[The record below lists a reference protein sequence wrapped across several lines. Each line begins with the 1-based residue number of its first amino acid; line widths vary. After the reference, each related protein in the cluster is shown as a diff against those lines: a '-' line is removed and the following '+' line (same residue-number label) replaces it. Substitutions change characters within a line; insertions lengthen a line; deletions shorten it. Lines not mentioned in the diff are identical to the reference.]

1 MSPFERLEHC
11 FRDVLVLP
19 SDADVKTLAYQEHP
33 SWDSVAHM
41 RLVAALETSF
51 DIMLETDQI
60 LEMSSFTKA
69 VEILKTCGVDLD
81 A

>member
-1 MSPFERLEHC
+1 MSQFEQLAAC
-11 FRDVLVLP
+11 FRDVLALP
-19 SDADVKTLAYQEHP
+19 ADADVNGLAYQEHP

-51 DIMLETDQI
+51 DVMLETDQI

-69 VEILKTCGVDLD
+69 IEILKTCGVALD

>member
-1 MSPFERLEHC
+1 MSNMTKLEDC
-11 FRDVLVLP
+11 FREVLALGEGEAVQN
-19 SDADVKTLAYQEHP
+19 LAYQEHP

-41 RLVAALETSF
+41 RLVAAIESSF
-51 DIMLETDQI
+51 DVMMETDQI

-69 VEILKTCGVDLD
+69 VDILKTCGIVID